1 MKKLLLFVCIIQF
14 TVLANSQEIMLTGGL
29 AMPLN
34 PYSGQDILDNKN
46 GHALNGYN
54 FKLDYVI
61 LKQSSLNFSL
71 GFLYLN
77 NGFDVENIERQN
89 NIIFSQKSVYT
100 YLKPYTGLGF
110 GVSILFYFTPLKSK
124 IKGFSK
130 VSLGQLFVNSPEYSK
145 SDSLEY
151 FKVLSNK
158 SNSIYWSLGGGIEYS
173 ISPQLSLIG
182 FAEYFYSKV
191 DFGNVRIS
199 NVSGQVATLNSPKS
213 NEQALESL
221 NINIGLSYKIY
232 QTMEHFK
239 RKKSKTI
246 TPEF

>member
-1 MKKLLLFVCIIQF
+1 MRI
-14 TVLANSQEIMLTGGL
+14 
-29 AMPLN
+29 
-34 PYSGQDILDNKN
+34 
-46 GHALNGYN
+46 
-54 FKLDYVI
+54 
-61 LKQSSLNFSL
+61 
-71 GFLYLN
+71 
-77 NGFDVENIERQN
+77 R
-89 NIIFSQKSVYT
+89 
-100 YLKPYTGLGF
+100 
-110 GVSILFYFTPLKSK
+110 K

-145 SDSLEY
+145 SDSLAY

-158 SNSIYWSLGGGIEYS
+158 SNSIYWSLGGGIEYN

-199 NVSGQVATLNSPKS
+199 NVSGQVGTIISSKS

-232 QTMEHFK
+232 QTIEHFK